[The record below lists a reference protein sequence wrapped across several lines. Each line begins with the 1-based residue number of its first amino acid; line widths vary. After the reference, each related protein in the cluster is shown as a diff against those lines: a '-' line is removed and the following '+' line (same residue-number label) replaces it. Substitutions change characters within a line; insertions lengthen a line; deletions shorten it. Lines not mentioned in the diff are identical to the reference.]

1 MRQQGGT
8 SRILCLAWSYHPPPE
23 WGPWFLQTNSK
34 VLWCVFLEE
43 EPGPKGALLCPG
55 CSSLVFASHLFS
67 HCCYLIAKSCPTW
80 TTTCQAFLSFTISR
94 SLLKLMSVMLS
105 NHLIL
110 RHPLLLLSSIF
121 PSIRI
126 FSNESAFTI
135 KEPKYWHFSINTS
148 NEYARLISFRIDRF
162 DFLAIPGTVKN
173 LLQHHNLKASMLQH
187 SAFLMIKL
195 SHRYM
200 TTGKTIALTRWI
212 FVAKVI
218 SLIFNKLSR
227 IVI

>member
-1 MRQQGGT
+1 MPRGYCAWPEVTILHLNGGLGSYRLIQRYCGVYSLKRT
-8 SRILCLAWSYHPPPE
+8 QDPRVHSCVLA
-23 WGPWFLQTNSK
+23 
-34 VLWCVFLEE
+34 
-43 EPGPKGALLCPG
+43 ALLLSLHPI
-55 CSSLVFASHLFS
+55 SSLIVAIF
-67 HCCYLIAKSCPTW
+67 AKSCPTW

-110 RHPLLLLSSIF
+110 RHPLLLLSSNF
-121 PSIRI
+121 PSIRT

-162 DFLAIPGTVKN
+162 DFLAVPGTVKN

-187 SAFLMIKL
+187 SAF
-195 SHRYM
+195 HD
-200 TTGKTIALTRWI
+200 
-212 FVAKVI
+212 
-218 SLIFNKLSR
+218 
-227 IVI
+227 